1 MPAVPFFSPY
11 TSPAQNRAALRPAP
25 HRDWGQE
32 AACGTQR
39 PPPVAPSP
47 QLRLLGSPGRLI
59 VRVEQGH
66 VLDVVAAVLRGGHTH
81 GSGQAE
87 GRRRRHPASRLT
99 RPRPQPRGEP
109 EPTPTAPHGR
119 GQRPGP
125 PPGYRE
131 RCGRA
136 RPRGGPGGRRRP
148 PLPSARPLPAA
159 AWPRPLASARPR
171 HVTASRQSPGR
182 GRRGRACA
190 LRGGDAEGEVEGR
203 KLWGGKGEAL

>member
-1 MPAVPFFSPY
+1 MRDPAAAPCRPLTSASPSWLSG
-11 TSPAQNRAALRPAP
+11 TP
-25 HRDWGQE
+25 HRPRRT
-32 AACGTQR
+32 GTR
-39 PPPVAPSP
+39 PRCRRRCPEGGTHTRERSGRGAPPPPP
-47 QLRLLGSPGRLI
+47 
-59 VRVEQGH
+59 
-66 VLDVVAAVLRGGHTH
+66 
-81 GSGQAE
+81 
-87 GRRRRHPASRLT
+87 PASRLT